1 MERAVS
7 NIFFENGV
15 IKQDLLQKVVTS
27 EEAKDFVCQKIMDFD
42 MNNLKGIAMKSM
54 GKDIVLLIIW
64 GGIFGCLVGAVEAFL
79 PL

>member
-1 MERAVS
+1 KCSYCPYPVQL
-7 NIFFENGV
+7 
-15 IKQDLLQKVVTS
+15 KQKEGTECS
-27 EEAKDFVCQKIMDFD
+27 SAEKIMDFD

-64 GGIFGCLVGAVEAFL
+64 GGIFGCLVGAAEAFL